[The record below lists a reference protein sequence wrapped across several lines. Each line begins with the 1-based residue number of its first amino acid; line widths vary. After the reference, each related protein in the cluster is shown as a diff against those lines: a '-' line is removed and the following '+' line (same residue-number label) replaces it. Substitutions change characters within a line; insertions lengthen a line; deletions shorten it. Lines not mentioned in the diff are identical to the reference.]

1 MISAEKIYVELLELY
16 HNSGREFY
24 AEMAALLGQ
33 QTEGMEHSFLTLEDD
48 RWKLVAS
55 TVKNRD
61 EREFLRK
68 QADAMEAVSPKDFFW
83 FSEQRAVV
91 RTHLVI
97 PLRVRKRFITAIW
110 IVESRIRERIPERE
124 ILKIARLIAL
134 LFQLSKAERNWYL
147 DPGTGLPGRLYFG
160 QILAKLMEGGHRIN
174 VCVFRIDRYRERVR
188 TNGCLEMEQE
198 YREMIGQI
206 RKLQMGNLYAV
217 SDDTAAVISLTEEKE
232 VYARIESLLDQSG
245 HGIAA
250 AIIHPNKDEDIFAEI
265 ENRLSAC
272 KAAENQK
279 DPEKETDENK
289 KEDREEDTSEAFSME
304 ELLNIIQEE

>member
-97 PLRVRKRFITAIW
+97 PLRVRKRFIMAIW

-232 VYARIESLLDQSG
+232 VYARIESLLDQ
-245 HGIAA
+245 
-250 AIIHPNKDEDIFAEI
+250 
-265 ENRLSAC
+265 
-272 KAAENQK
+272 
-279 DPEKETDENK
+279 
-289 KEDREEDTSEAFSME
+289 
-304 ELLNIIQEE
+304 

>member
-48 RWKLVAS
+48 RWKMVAS

-68 QADAMEAVSPKDFFW
+68 QADAMEEVNLKDSFLFPQ
-83 FSEQRAVV
+83 QRAVV

-97 PLRVRKRFITAIW
+97 PLRVRNRFILALW

-134 LFQLSKAERNWYL
+134 LFQLSRTERNWYL
-147 DPGTGLPGRLYFG
+147 DPGTGLPGRIYFR
-160 QILAKLMEGGHRIN
+160 QILAKLLEGGHRIN

-206 RKLQMGNLYAV
+206 RKV

-232 VYARIESLLDQSG
+232 AYARIESLLDQSG
-245 HGIAA
+245 HGITA

-272 KAAENQK
+272 KAAENQ
-279 DPEKETDENK
+279 KETDENK

>member
-1 MISAEKIYVELLELY
+1 
-16 HNSGREFY
+16 
-24 AEMAALLGQ
+24 
-33 QTEGMEHSFLTLEDD
+33 
-48 RWKLVAS
+48 
-55 TVKNRD
+55 
-61 EREFLRK
+61 
-68 QADAMEAVSPKDFFW
+68 
-83 FSEQRAVV
+83 
-91 RTHLVI
+91 
-97 PLRVRKRFITAIW
+97 
-110 IVESRIRERIPERE
+110 
-124 ILKIARLIAL
+124 
-134 LFQLSKAERNWYL
+134 
-147 DPGTGLPGRLYFG
+147 
-160 QILAKLMEGGHRIN
+160 
-174 VCVFRIDRYRERVR
+174 
-188 TNGCLEMEQE
+188 
-198 YREMIGQI
+198 MIGQI
-206 RKLQMGNLYAV
+206 MKLQMGNLYAV